1 MLLKDKVQNINKP
14 LIAAAI
20 LCALASLAHFGCIV
34 FGADWYRFFGAG
46 EQMARMAEQGLWY
59 PSIVTAVL
67 VTVLASWSLYAL
79 SAVGVIRRL
88 PLIRLALCLISTL
101 FILRAVSF
109 AALQP
114 MFPENSMTFWYV
126 SSAICL
132 TIGLCFAV
140 GTYQQWQKL
149 SEKNDKVKYQ
159 R

>member
-1 MLLKDKVQNINKP
+1 MVTLLKDKVQAINKP

-79 SAVGVIRRL
+79 SAAGVIRR
-88 PLIRLALCLISTL
+88 PPFIRMILCLISVV
-101 FILRAVSF
+101 FILRGIGFV
-109 AALQP
+109 ALMP

-140 GTYQQWQKL
+140 GAYQQWHSL
-149 SEKNDKVKYQ
+149 SRHQ
-159 R
+159 H

>member
-59 PSIVTAVL
+59 PTILTAVL
-67 VTVLASWSLYAL
+67 VAVLASWSLYAL
-79 SAVGVIRRL
+79 SAAGVIRRL
-88 PLIRLALCLISTL
+88 PFIRMILCLISVV
-101 FILRAVSF
+101 FILRGIGFV
-109 AALQP
+109 ALMP
-114 MFPENSMTFWYV
+114 MFPENSTTFWYV

-132 TIGLCFAV
+132 FIGMCFAV
-140 GTYQQWQKL
+140 GTYQQWNTL
-149 SEKNDKVKYQ
+149 SKHQ
-159 R
+159 H